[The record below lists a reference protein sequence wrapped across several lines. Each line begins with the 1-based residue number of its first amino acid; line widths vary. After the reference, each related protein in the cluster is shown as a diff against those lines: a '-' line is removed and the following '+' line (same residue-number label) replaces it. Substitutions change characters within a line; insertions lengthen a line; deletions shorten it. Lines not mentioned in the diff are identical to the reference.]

1 MHRKLSLNTREK
13 ILLYL
18 QRPSRESLL
27 LGEDSGPWNTQEGIA
42 AGAGVPI
49 KHVSDALR
57 ALEGEKLVRRAKS
70 VHVNG
75 GKRVRRT
82 YLLTDGGSEHC
93 GQIAAGYREREVRVV
108 TGEGEGLGGRGP
120 SPGPA
125 NSPTRSTDGTGLT
138 CGTTGCEGPA
148 DRGRQTLYSG
158 GLLPGP
164 RGGPPLE
171 ARAPG
176 CR

>member
-27 LGEDSGPWNTQEGIA
+27 SGEDSGPWNTQEGIA
-42 AGAGVPI
+42 AGAAVPI

-57 ALEGEKLVRRAKS
+57 LLEEEKLVQRAKS

-82 YLLTDGGSEHC
+82 YLLTEGGKQHC
-93 GQIAAGYREREVRVV
+93 GQIAARYREREVRVV
-108 TGEGEGLGGRGP
+108 TREGDVETQHVGVVLAGEV
-120 SPGPA
+120 SF
-125 NSPTRSTDGTGLT
+125 
-138 CGTTGCEGPA
+138 
-148 DRGRQTLYSG
+148 DRYREFIHALDRWDRFDLRHGDL
-158 GLLPGP
+158 
-164 RGGPPLE
+164 
-171 ARAPG
+171 
-176 CR
+176 

>member
-27 LGEDSGPWNTQEGIA
+27 SGEDSGPWNTQEGIA

-57 ALEGEKLVRRAKS
+57 ALEHEKLVQRAKS

-82 YLLTDGGSEHC
+82 YLLTEGGKESC
-93 GQIAAGYREREVRVV
+93 GKIATHYREREVRVV
-108 TGEGEGLGGRGP
+108 TREGEVETQQVGLVLSGEV
-120 SPGPA
+120 SF
-125 NSPTRSTDGTGLT
+125 
-138 CGTTGCEGPA
+138 
-148 DRGRQTLYSG
+148 DRYREFIHALD
-158 GLLPGP
+158 
-164 RGGPPLE
+164 RWDRFDMRHGGP
-171 ARAPG
+171 
-176 CR
+176 